1 MIADK
6 MRTLETISQ
15 SQLYALLK
23 DAGNRKNLFIFGKS
37 GRGKSA
43 IVKQF
48 GKDNKLKVLVFS
60 LATEMPEAMGG
71 IPHAK
76 EKRTEEDE
84 RKVAEAVE
92 YFTRLLD
99 ERLEPLFK
107 AKGKGYILFF
117 DEMNQALPE
126 VMNACYS
133 ICDKHPEDRN
143 WAGHSLEFAQ
153 IVGAGNLDNGEDGT
167 TYLNPLPTP
176 LLNRFTPFELK
187 SSNKDVK
194 DHLKKV
200 WKNIPQVAKYIDVLL
215 ENDIPPRDIEDV
227 LETLAYE
234 MDGLWIS
241 AKIGS
246 ALTAKIYD
254 IQKKVKTV
262 DPAKAFKA
270 CKETYEA
277 FKENGRVL
285 WAGDYIEEEKDLLDE
300 FSSILSEEEI
310 KAIVKGDE

>member
-1 MIADK
+1 MEIMIADK
-6 MRTLETISQ
+6 MRTLETITPSQ
-15 SQLYALLK
+15 FKKLLK
-23 DAGNRKNLFIFGKS
+23 DGGNKKNIFVYGKS
-37 GRGKSA
+37 GIGKSA
-43 IVKQF
+43 IVEDY
-48 GKDNKLKVLVFS
+48 GEENDLTVIPFS

-76 EKRTEEDE
+76 AVEK
-84 RKVAEAVE
+84 AVE

-107 AKGKGYILFF
+107 TKGKGYILFF

-126 VMNACYS
+126 VLNACYS
-133 ICDKHPEDRN
+133 ICHPDPKKRH
-143 WAGHSLEFAQ
+143 WCGHSLEFAQ
-153 IVGAGNLDNGEDGT
+153 IVGAGNLSTGEDGT
-167 TYLNPLPTP
+167 VYLNDIPTP
-176 LLNRFTPFELK
+176 LHNRFNVFEMK
-187 SSNKDVK
+187 SNKTDTK
-194 DHLKKV
+194 NYLKAK
-200 WKNIPQVAKYIDVLL
+200 WKNIPQVVKYIDELL
-215 ENDIPPRDIEDV
+215 NNDIPPRDIDGI
-227 LETLAYE
+227 LEVLAYE

-241 AKIGS
+241 SKIGS
-246 ALTAKIYD
+246 ALTAKLFD
-254 IQKKVKTV
+254 IQKKIKTV

>member
-1 MIADK
+1 MELMIADK
-6 MRTLETISQ
+6 MRTVETITPSQ
-15 SQLYALLK
+15 YKKLLK
-23 DAGNRKNLFIFGKS
+23 DAGNKKNIFVYGKS
-37 GRGKSA
+37 GIGKST
-43 IVKQF
+43 IVEDYAKE
-48 GKDNKLKVLVFS
+48 NKLQVIVFS

-76 EKRTEEDE
+76 LTEGEK
-84 RKVAEAVE
+84 KEAVA

-99 ERLEPLFK
+99 ERLAPIFK
-107 AKGKGYILFF
+107 DKGKGYILFF

-133 ICDKHPEDRN
+133 ICYNDPSKRH
-143 WAGHSLEFAQ
+143 WVGHSLEFAQ
-153 IVGAGNLDNGEDGT
+153 IVGAGNLSTGEDGT
-167 TYLNPLPTP
+167 VYLNDIPTP
-176 LLNRFTPFELK
+176 LHNRFHVFELK
-187 SSNKDVK
+187 SNKTDTK
-194 DHLKKV
+194 NYLKTK
-200 WKNIPQVAKYIDVLL
+200 WKNIPQVVKYIDELL
-215 ENDIPPRDIEDV
+215 NNDIPPRDIDEV

-241 AKIGS
+241 SKIGS
-246 ALTAKIYD
+246 ALTAKLYD
-254 IQKKVKTV
+254 IQKKVKSV